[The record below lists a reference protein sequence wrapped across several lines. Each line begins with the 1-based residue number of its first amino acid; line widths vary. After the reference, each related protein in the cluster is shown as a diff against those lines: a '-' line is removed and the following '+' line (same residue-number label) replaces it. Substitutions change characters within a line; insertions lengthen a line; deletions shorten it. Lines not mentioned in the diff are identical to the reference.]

1 MRVNTPINNSE
12 TDVPEGIYIYSRTDA
27 TGIIVDANQAFAEIS
42 GFTID
47 ELVGQNHNMVRHPD
61 MPAEAFADMWSSL
74 KRNRPWRGLV
84 KNRRK
89 DGGFYW
95 VVATV
100 NLVRE
105 NGRVVGFQSVRTKAT
120 REQIRVASEAYA
132 RIRSGNTNLRIKD
145 GAVYNNAESFIAKLT
160 TPDALTKAAIS
171 GALLGMGTTLMSPF
185 LPQGSH
191 IDTWACGIGIIPVLA
206 WMFFALPARSK
217 ELRDLDEN
225 LESILTSGNL
235 TKAIPHAKHGA
246 VAQIASKL
254 DLLIASMR
262 ATVQGMDDMANI
274 VSENSS
280 NARTCV
286 ERVRKNSDEQS
297 QATISTAAMSE
308 ELANSI
314 ACITQKSDATGALA
328 HSSDAQAARVT
339 QISNDACNAIES
351 TAEAMATAAQGI
363 KNLEERSKKIG
374 TITDR
379 IKGIASQTNLLALNA
394 AIEAARAGEAG
405 RGFAVVAD
413 EVRKL
418 SEGASQSSEEIAQLL
433 NDFQREIAQTERSMG
448 STGGNVGSS
457 VDLVR
462 SSRDSMSQISGAMR
476 GTLGNMAEIAESIN
490 EQSIAI
496 DLLSKTV
503 TEISDKAIQTVAEV
517 NTATEATRQLDVAAK
532 RMKLAVKQFTV

>member
-1 MRVNTPINNSE
+1 MRVNTPVNNSE
-12 TDVPEGIYIYSRTDA
+12 TEVPEGVYIYSRTDA
-27 TGIIVDANQAFAEIS
+27 TGIIVDANQAFADIS
-42 GFTID
+42 GFSLD

-61 MPAEAFADMWSSL
+61 MPPEAFADMWSSL

-105 NGRVVGFQSVRTKAT
+105 NGRVAGYQSVRTKAT
-120 REQIRVASEAYA
+120 REQIRSASEAYA
-132 RIRSGNTNLRIKD
+132 SIRAGDTSLHIKD
-145 GAVYNNAESFIAKLT
+145 GAVYSNAASFIAKFT
-160 TPDALTKAAIS
+160 TPDALTTSAIF
-171 GALLGMGTTLMSPF
+171 GALLGMGTTLISPF
-185 LPQGSH
+185 LAPDSRL
-191 IDTWACGIGIIPVLA
+191 DAWACGLGIIPVLA
-206 WMFFALPARSK
+206 WILFALPARSK
-217 ELRDLDEN
+217 ELRDVDET

-235 TKAIPHAKHGA
+235 TKAIPHPKHGA
-246 VAQIASKL
+246 VAQIVSKM

-262 ATVQGMDDMANI
+262 ATVQGMDDMANT
-274 VSENSS
+274 VAENSAH
-280 NARTCV
+280 ARACV
-286 ERVRKNSDEQS
+286 ERVKKNSDEQG
-297 QATISTAAMSE
+297 QATVSTAAMSE

-314 ACITQKSDATGALA
+314 ASITQKSDATGALA
-328 HSSDAQAARVT
+328 KSSDAQAALVT

-351 TAEAMATAAQGI
+351 TATAMATAAIGI

-374 TITDR
+374 AITDR

-418 SEGASQSSEEIAQLL
+418 SEGASQSSEEIAILL
-433 NDFQREIAQTERSMG
+433 SDFQREISQTERSMG
-448 STGGNVGSS
+448 NTGGNVGSS

-462 SSRDSMSQISGAMR
+462 SSRDSMAQISGAMR
-476 GTLGNMAEIAESIN
+476 GTLSNMSEIAESIS
-490 EQSIAI
+490 EQSLAI
-496 DLLSKTV
+496 DLLAQTI
-503 TEISDKAIQTVAEV
+503 TQISDKAMETVMESNSA
-517 NTATEATRQLDVAAK
+517 AEATRHLDSAAK
-532 RMKLAVKQFTV
+532 RMKLAVKQFTI